1 MNKKKINGAIQSLIM
16 IEGFAQN
23 HNKSFELAKQVDK
36 KRRQVIKRLERVLDE
51 EGVDYFSFITFQLA
65 EQEKKN
71 LCLLA
76 EVSEYFLKKQQHK
89 TDAI

>member
-1 MNKKKINGAIQSLIM
+1 MNKKKINGVIQSLIM

-36 KRRQVIKRLERVLDE
+36 KRRQVIKRLERVLEE
-51 EGVDYFSFITFQLA
+51 EGVDYFSFITFQL
-65 EQEKKN
+65 EENDKRN